1 MLTRA
6 RTIADFQFGPGT
18 GAALFPEGCEFALS
32 RTGRIRQVLFKG
44 ERLATLR
51 AQDGRFTLSIAGALR
66 LQAAIPVPGARVTIT
81 GDVASFAAAG
91 KNVFAKHVV
100 AADPGIHAGDEV
112 LVVDTEDRLL
122 ATGAAILSGTEML
135 AFNYGG
141 AVSVRQGVSARV
153 SGKGQSQED
162 EADDEAAGHG
172 DAADRGRAPH
182 RDHDRHRYVRL

>member
-1 MLTRA
+1 MLIRA
-6 RTIADFQFGPGT
+6 RTIADFQFGPGAGT
-18 GAALFPEGCEFALS
+18 ALFPKGCEFTLS
-32 RTGRIRQVLFKG
+32 RTGRLRQVLFEG

-51 AQDGRFTLSIAGALR
+51 AQDGRFTLSYAGALR
-66 LQAAIPVPGARVTIT
+66 LQAALLAPRARVTIAK
-81 GDVASFAAAG
+81 DVASFAAAG

-112 LVVDTEDRLL
+112 LVVDSRDRLL
-122 ATGAAILSGTEML
+122 ATGTAILSGTEML
-135 AFNYGG
+135 AFNDGG

-172 DAADRGRAPH
+172 DAAH
-182 RDHDRHRYVRL
+182 